1 MWKNDQNTRFIF
13 SPEAA
18 AESLPTCSKESR
30 PCAPSKSWSTREPS
44 SACASPA
51 CRYGTTCEPSA
62 QTIQSAPE
70 CSQTYA
76 NAATRLSLP
85 GAFRVRIFHAR
96 EKARAYAA
104 READFGRNMRVSFA
118 KFDPVS
124 YSWKIPHFLF
134 QGDLATYSQTWPR
147 WGMMVHT
154 ASCRQ
159 VLSAQ
164 DTAAT
169 VFGEHSGETHEKQDV
184 ATDEKRG
191 VVLSILREE
200 NGKAAKCRW
209 AFGGLRAI
217 FQTEVLL
224 DGVPRQSGG
233 KAGSEAMSS
242 ALARPEVKT
251 GILRVVRLKDEL
263 ARSPQRPQRMEQLP
277 RELADA
283 LRELSQSVALENAQ
297 GTFEF
302 SAEVNCYELPPWEL
316 SGAGIEDGNAPA
328 QFFGTSPCRPQP
340 RSAKFRRST
349 PNLGEVVE
357 EENRRLAESAWPTPT
372 AKGNGNRSEYGG
384 KSGDGLDTAVKRAA
398 ESAPW
403 PTPTCVGLDGGSHSR
418 KAARARGR
426 YIKGAG
432 AKSATWPTP
441 KCRDCAPTS
450 RNQKPRDDLKCA
462 VEMGVTKSYLYPT
475 VGTQTMGGCSGSFAK
490 LKELEEIGRLTPE
503 ERRAMSSH
511 LTGGKDPDTA
521 NCGMLNPDWVEW
533 LMGWPIWWTDVDFRN
548 ADGGQCVMPWLDLAD
563 DPAEW
568 PTPLMQRITTRKT
581 HRVHR
586 IETLGNGQVP
596 LCAAVAFIF
605 GFEIVRVIIEG
616 RKAA

>member
-1 MWKNDQNTRFIF
+1 MSWHGQNTRFIF

-44 SACASPA
+44 SACASPT

-62 QTIQSAPE
+62 PTIQSAPE

-96 EKARAYAA
+96 EKARAYAE
-104 READFGRNMRVSFA
+104 READYGRNMRVSFA

-134 QGDLATYSQTWPR
+134 QGDLATFSQTWPR
-147 WGMMVHT
+147 WGMMV
-154 ASCRQ
+154 R
-159 VLSAQ
+159 
-164 DTAAT
+164 
-169 VFGEHSGETHEKQDV
+169 GE
-184 ATDEKRG
+184 
-191 VVLSILREE
+191 
-200 NGKAAKCRW
+200 C
-209 AFGGLRAI
+209 
-217 FQTEVLL
+217 FQ
-224 DGVPRQSGG
+224 
-233 KAGSEAMSS
+233 
-242 ALARPEVKT
+242 
-251 GILRVVRLKDEL
+251 
-263 ARSPQRPQRMEQLP
+263 
-277 RELADA
+277 
-283 LRELSQSVALENAQ
+283 
-297 GTFEF
+297 
-302 SAEVNCYELPPWEL
+302 LPPWVQDTGATAFGEL
-316 SGAGIEDGNAPA
+316 SGG
-328 QFFGTSPCRPQP
+328 GTN
-340 RSAKFRRST
+340 SA
-349 PNLGEVVE
+349 L
-357 EENRRLAESAWPTPT
+357 AWPTPT
-372 AKGNGNRSEYGG
+372 VNGNNNNAITGWGE
-384 KSGDGLDTAVKRAA
+384 GLETAVKVK
-398 ESAPW
+398 EGITCKQLQSATG
-403 PTPTCVGLDGGSHSR
+403 PTPTVHDRLRGQTEPHGREKRQGYGTQGNLNDEVVR
-418 KAARARGR
+418 RA
-426 YIKGAG
+426 I
-432 AKSATWPTP
+432 SATGPTP
-441 KCRDCAPTS
+441 TAHAAKPVCMEKARDGL
-450 RNQKPRDDLKCA
+450 NYA
-462 VEMGVTKSYLYPT
+462 VERGKTKSHLYPT

-533 LMGWPIWWTDVDFRN
+533 LMGWPIWWTDVNFRN

-596 LCAAVAFIF
+596 LCAAVAFIY
-605 GFEIVRVIIEG
+605 GRAILRVAL
-616 RKAA
+616 RLAA

>member
-1 MWKNDQNTRFIF
+1 MWKSQNTRFIF

-30 PCAPSKSWSTREPS
+30 PCAPSRSWSTREPS

-62 QTIQSAPE
+62 PTIQSAPE

-96 EKARAYAA
+96 EKARAYAE
-104 READFGRNMRVSFA
+104 READYGRNMRVSFA

-147 WGMMVHT
+147 WGMMV
-154 ASCRQ
+154 R
-159 VLSAQ
+159 
-164 DTAAT
+164 
-169 VFGEHSGETHEKQDV
+169 GE
-184 ATDEKRG
+184 
-191 VVLSILREE
+191 
-200 NGKAAKCRW
+200 C
-209 AFGGLRAI
+209 
-217 FQTEVLL
+217 FQ
-224 DGVPRQSGG
+224 
-233 KAGSEAMSS
+233 
-242 ALARPEVKT
+242 
-251 GILRVVRLKDEL
+251 
-263 ARSPQRPQRMEQLP
+263 
-277 RELADA
+277 
-283 LRELSQSVALENAQ
+283 
-297 GTFEF
+297 
-302 SAEVNCYELPPWEL
+302 LPPWVQDTGATAFGEL
-316 SGAGIEDGNAPA
+316 SGAGIEAA
-328 QFFGTSPCRPQP
+328 
-340 RSAKFRRST
+340 
-349 PNLGEVVE
+349 
-357 EENRRLAESAWPTPT
+357 AESAPWPTVT

-384 KSGDGLDTAVKRAA
+384 KSGDGLDTAVKRA
-398 ESAPW
+398 
-403 PTPTCVGLDGGSHSR
+403 
-418 KAARARGR
+418 
-426 YIKGAG
+426 G
-432 AKSATWPTP
+432 AKSAPWPTP
-441 KCRDCAPTS
+441 KCRDCDPTS

-462 VEMGVTKSYLYPT
+462 VEMGATKSHLYPT

-533 LMGWPIWWTDVDFRN
+533 LMGWPIWWTDVNFRN

-596 LCAAVAFIF
+596 LCAAVAFIY
-605 GFEIVRVIIEG
+605 GRAILRVAL
-616 RKAA
+616 RLAA

>member
-1 MWKNDQNTRFIF
+1 MWKSQNTRFTF

-62 QTIQSAPE
+62 PTIQSAPE

-96 EKARAYAA
+96 EKARAYAE

-134 QGDLATYSQTWPR
+134 QGDLATFSQTWPR
-147 WGMMVHT
+147 WGMMV
-154 ASCRQ
+154 R
-159 VLSAQ
+159 
-164 DTAAT
+164 
-169 VFGEHSGETHEKQDV
+169 GE
-184 ATDEKRG
+184 
-191 VVLSILREE
+191 
-200 NGKAAKCRW
+200 C
-209 AFGGLRAI
+209 
-217 FQTEVLL
+217 FQ
-224 DGVPRQSGG
+224 
-233 KAGSEAMSS
+233 
-242 ALARPEVKT
+242 
-251 GILRVVRLKDEL
+251 
-263 ARSPQRPQRMEQLP
+263 
-277 RELADA
+277 
-283 LRELSQSVALENAQ
+283 
-297 GTFEF
+297 
-302 SAEVNCYELPPWEL
+302 LPPWVQDTGATAFGEL
-316 SGAGIEDGNAPA
+316 SGAGIEAA
-328 QFFGTSPCRPQP
+328 
-340 RSAKFRRST
+340 
-349 PNLGEVVE
+349 
-357 EENRRLAESAWPTPT
+357 AESATWPTVT

-384 KSGDGLDTAVKRAA
+384 KSGDGLDTAVKRAGA
-398 ESAPW
+398 VSATG
-403 PTPTCVGLDGGSHSR
+403 PTPTVHDRLRGQTEPHGREKRQGYGTQGNLNDEVVR
-418 KAARARGR
+418 RA
-426 YIKGAG
+426 I
-432 AKSATWPTP
+432 SATGPTP
-441 KCRDCAPTS
+441 CATDHKGSGKNGSDRD
-450 RNQKPRDDLKCA
+450 RLDYA
-462 VEMGVTKSYLYPT
+462 VERGKTKSHLYPT
-475 VGTQTMGGCSGSFAK
+475 IGTQTMGGCSGSFAK

-596 LCAAVAFIF
+596 LCAAIAFIY
-605 GFEIVRVIIEG
+605 GMAILRVAL
-616 RKAA
+616 RLAA

>member
-1 MWKNDQNTRFIF
+1 M
-13 SPEAA
+13 
-18 AESLPTCSKESR
+18 
-30 PCAPSKSWSTREPS
+30 
-44 SACASPA
+44 
-51 CRYGTTCEPSA
+51 
-62 QTIQSAPE
+62 
-70 CSQTYA
+70 
-76 NAATRLSLP
+76 
-85 GAFRVRIFHAR
+85 
-96 EKARAYAA
+96 
-104 READFGRNMRVSFA
+104 
-118 KFDPVS
+118 
-124 YSWKIPHFLF
+124 
-134 QGDLATYSQTWPR
+134 
-147 WGMMVHT
+147 
-154 ASCRQ
+154 
-159 VLSAQ
+159 
-164 DTAAT
+164 
-169 VFGEHSGETHEKQDV
+169 
-184 ATDEKRG
+184 
-191 VVLSILREE
+191 SILREE

-224 DGVPRQSGG
+224 DGLPRQSGG

-316 SGAGIEDGNAPA
+316 SGAGIENGARFYCTP
-328 QFFGTSPCRPQP
+328 TTVESRP
-340 RSAKFRRST
+340 SAKSWHKNPTR
-349 PNLGEVVE
+349 GDVAAE
-357 EENRRLAESAWPTPT
+357 ERARQLAESAWPTPT

-398 ESAPW
+398 KSATG
-403 PTPTCVGLDGGSHSR
+403 PTPTCVGLDGGSNSR

-426 YIKGAG
+426 YIEGAG
-432 AKSATWPTP
+432 AKSATGPTP
-441 KCRDCAPTS
+441 TAHAAKPVCMEKARDGL
-450 RNQKPRDDLKCA
+450 NYA
-462 VEMGVTKSYLYPT
+462 VERGKTKSHLYPT

-533 LMGWPIWWTDVDFRN
+533 LMGWPIWWTDVNFRN

-596 LCAAVAFIF
+596 LCAAVAFIY
-605 GFEIVRVIIEG
+605 GRAILRVAL
-616 RKAA
+616 RLAA

>member
-1 MWKNDQNTRFIF
+1 MWKSQNTRFIF
-13 SPEAA
+13 SPAAA

-51 CRYGTTCEPSA
+51 CRYGMTCEPSA
-62 QTIQSAPE
+62 PTIQSAPE

-85 GAFRVRIFHAR
+85 GAFRVRTFHAR
-96 EKARAYAA
+96 EKARAYAE
-104 READFGRNMRVSFA
+104 READYGRNMRVSFA

-147 WGMMVHT
+147 WGMMV
-154 ASCRQ
+154 R
-159 VLSAQ
+159 
-164 DTAAT
+164 
-169 VFGEHSGETHEKQDV
+169 GE
-184 ATDEKRG
+184 
-191 VVLSILREE
+191 
-200 NGKAAKCRW
+200 C
-209 AFGGLRAI
+209 
-217 FQTEVLL
+217 FQ
-224 DGVPRQSGG
+224 
-233 KAGSEAMSS
+233 
-242 ALARPEVKT
+242 
-251 GILRVVRLKDEL
+251 
-263 ARSPQRPQRMEQLP
+263 
-277 RELADA
+277 
-283 LRELSQSVALENAQ
+283 
-297 GTFEF
+297 
-302 SAEVNCYELPPWEL
+302 LPPWVQDTGATAFGEL

-328 QFFGTSPCRPQP
+328 RFFGTSPCRPQP

-357 EENRRLAESAWPTPT
+357 EENRRLAKSAWPTPT

-384 KSGDGLDTAVKRAA
+384 KSGDGLDTAVKRA
-398 ESAPW
+398 
-403 PTPTCVGLDGGSHSR
+403 
-418 KAARARGR
+418 
-426 YIKGAG
+426 GAV
-432 AKSATWPTP
+432 SATGPTP
-441 KCRDCAPTS
+441 KARDFDPTS

-462 VEMGVTKSYLYPT
+462 VEMGRTKSHTYPT
-475 VGTQTMGGCSGSFAK
+475 IGTKTMGGCSGSFAK
-490 LKELEEIGRLTPE
+490 LKELEEIGRQTPE

-511 LTGGKDPDTA
+511 LTGGKDPERAD
-521 NCGMLNPDWVEW
+521 CGMLNPDWVEW
-533 LMGWPIWWTDVDFRN
+533 LMGWPIWWTDVNFRN

-596 LCAAVAFIF
+596 LCAAVAFIY
-605 GFEIVRVIIEG
+605 GRAILRVAL
-616 RKAA
+616 RLAA

>member
-1 MWKNDQNTRFIF
+1 MWKSQNTRFIF

-30 PCAPSKSWSTREPS
+30 PCAPSRSWSTREPS

-62 QTIQSAPE
+62 PTIQSAPE

-96 EKARAYAA
+96 EKARAYAE
-104 READFGRNMRVSFA
+104 READYGRNMRVSFA

-134 QGDLATYSQTWPR
+134 QGDWNTYSQTWPR
-147 WGMMVHT
+147 WGMMV
-154 ASCRQ
+154 R
-159 VLSAQ
+159 
-164 DTAAT
+164 
-169 VFGEHSGETHEKQDV
+169 GE
-184 ATDEKRG
+184 
-191 VVLSILREE
+191 
-200 NGKAAKCRW
+200 C
-209 AFGGLRAI
+209 
-217 FQTEVLL
+217 FQ
-224 DGVPRQSGG
+224 
-233 KAGSEAMSS
+233 
-242 ALARPEVKT
+242 
-251 GILRVVRLKDEL
+251 
-263 ARSPQRPQRMEQLP
+263 
-277 RELADA
+277 
-283 LRELSQSVALENAQ
+283 
-297 GTFEF
+297 
-302 SAEVNCYELPPWEL
+302 LPPWVQDTGATAFGEL
-316 SGAGIEDGNAPA
+316 SGAGIEAA
-328 QFFGTSPCRPQP
+328 
-340 RSAKFRRST
+340 
-349 PNLGEVVE
+349 
-357 EENRRLAESAWPTPT
+357 AESAPWPTVT

-384 KSGDGLDTAVKRAA
+384 KSGDGLDTAVKRA
-398 ESAPW
+398 
-403 PTPTCVGLDGGSHSR
+403 
-418 KAARARGR
+418 
-426 YIKGAG
+426 G
-432 AKSATWPTP
+432 AKSAPWPTP
-441 KCRDCAPTS
+441 KCRDCDPTS

-462 VEMGVTKSYLYPT
+462 VEMGATKSHLYPT

-533 LMGWPIWWTDVDFRN
+533 LMGWPIWWTDVNFRN

-568 PTPLMQRITTRKT
+568 PTPLMQRITMRKT

-596 LCAAVAFIF
+596 LCAAVAFIY
-605 GFEIVRVIIEG
+605 GRAILRVAL
-616 RKAA
+616 RLAA

>member
-1 MWKNDQNTRFIF
+1 MWKSQNTRFIF

-30 PCAPSKSWSTREPS
+30 QSAPSKSWSTREAS

-62 QTIQSAPE
+62 PTILSAPE
-70 CSQTYA
+70 CSQTFENTA
-76 NAATRLSLP
+76 MTLSLP
-85 GAFRVRIFHAR
+85 GAFRVRTFHAR
-96 EKARAYAA
+96 EKARAYAE
-104 READFGRNMRVSFA
+104 READYGRNMRVSFA

-147 WGMMVHT
+147 WGMMV
-154 ASCRQ
+154 R
-159 VLSAQ
+159 
-164 DTAAT
+164 
-169 VFGEHSGETHEKQDV
+169 GE
-184 ATDEKRG
+184 
-191 VVLSILREE
+191 
-200 NGKAAKCRW
+200 C
-209 AFGGLRAI
+209 
-217 FQTEVLL
+217 FQ
-224 DGVPRQSGG
+224 
-233 KAGSEAMSS
+233 
-242 ALARPEVKT
+242 
-251 GILRVVRLKDEL
+251 
-263 ARSPQRPQRMEQLP
+263 
-277 RELADA
+277 
-283 LRELSQSVALENAQ
+283 
-297 GTFEF
+297 
-302 SAEVNCYELPPWEL
+302 LPPWVQDTGATAFGEL

-328 QFFGTSPCRPQP
+328 RFFGTSPCRPQP

-357 EENRRLAESAWPTPT
+357 EENRRLAKSAWPTPT

-384 KSGDGLDTAVKRAA
+384 KSGDGLDTAVKRAGA
-398 ESAPW
+398 VSATG
-403 PTPTCVGLDGGSHSR
+403 PTPTCAGLDGGSNSR
-418 KAARARGR
+418 RAARARGR
-426 YIKGAG
+426 YIEGAG
-432 AKSATWPTP
+432 AKSATGPTP

-450 RNQKPRDDLKCA
+450 RNQKTRDDLNCA
-462 VEMGVTKSYLYPT
+462 VEMGATKSHLYPT

-533 LMGWPIWWTDVDFRN
+533 LMGWPIWWTDVNFRN

-596 LCAAVAFIF
+596 LCAAVAFIY
-605 GFEIVRVIIEG
+605 GRAILRVAL
-616 RKAA
+616 RLAA

>member
-1 MWKNDQNTRFIF
+1 MWKSQNTRFIF

-62 QTIQSAPE
+62 PTIQSAPE

-96 EKARAYAA
+96 EKARAYAE
-104 READFGRNMRVSFA
+104 READYGRNMRVSFA

-147 WGMMVHT
+147 WGMMV
-154 ASCRQ
+154 R
-159 VLSAQ
+159 
-164 DTAAT
+164 
-169 VFGEHSGETHEKQDV
+169 GE
-184 ATDEKRG
+184 
-191 VVLSILREE
+191 
-200 NGKAAKCRW
+200 C
-209 AFGGLRAI
+209 
-217 FQTEVLL
+217 FQ
-224 DGVPRQSGG
+224 
-233 KAGSEAMSS
+233 
-242 ALARPEVKT
+242 
-251 GILRVVRLKDEL
+251 
-263 ARSPQRPQRMEQLP
+263 
-277 RELADA
+277 
-283 LRELSQSVALENAQ
+283 
-297 GTFEF
+297 
-302 SAEVNCYELPPWEL
+302 LPPWVQDTGATAFGEL
-316 SGAGIEDGNAPA
+316 SGAGIEAA
-328 QFFGTSPCRPQP
+328 
-340 RSAKFRRST
+340 
-349 PNLGEVVE
+349 
-357 EENRRLAESAWPTPT
+357 AESAPWPTVT

-384 KSGDGLDTAVKRAA
+384 KSGDGLDTAVKRAGA
-398 ESAPW
+398 VSAPW
-403 PTPTCVGLDGGSHSR
+403 PTPTCMGLDGGSNSR

-426 YIKGAG
+426 YIEGAG
-432 AKSATWPTP
+432 AKSATGPTP
-441 KCRDCAPTS
+441 TAHAAKPVCMEKARDGL
-450 RNQKPRDDLKCA
+450 NYA
-462 VEMGVTKSYLYPT
+462 VERGKTKSHLYPT

-533 LMGWPIWWTDVDFRN
+533 LMGWPIWWTDVNFRN

-596 LCAAVAFIF
+596 LCAAVAFIY
-605 GFEIVRVIIEG
+605 GREILRVAL
-616 RKAA
+616 RLAA